1 MKNTQELRLAATQR
15 DAKGLDVREVPLHR
29 RRQKCFLLTFPLQ
42 KLTPQNSGSS
52 SLSFGL
58 C

>member
-42 KLTPQNSGSS
+42 ELG
-52 SLSFGL
+52 
-58 C
+58 